1 MLLFVVVLP
10 LVGLVVLLNEKCV
23 TENRFDGGM
32 KLEQYLS
39 LSFSWP
45 STCYK
50 CKRRNKIC
58 VSLLALEYT
67 YMTSFL
73 CQQIFLKNIKYLQ
86 GFQLILSRFNLGLIT
101 SIIPKYSRAVASSEL
116 PLKIYL
122 SRHCIAIS
130 GSVKLKETKKRRR

>member
-1 MLLFVVVLP
+1 MLLFVVVTSSR
-10 LVGLVVLLNEKCV
+10 VSRLLNEKCV
-23 TENRFDGGM
+23 TENSRFDGGM
-32 KLEQYLS
+32 KLEQYL
-39 LSFSWP
+39 SWP

-86 GFQLILSRFNLGLIT
+86 GFQLILSRFNNLGLIT

-116 PLKIYL
+116 PPKIYL
-122 SRHCIAIS
+122 SRYYIAI
-130 GSVKLKETKKRRR
+130 